1 MSICIQRYVC
11 IYICIYMYTY
21 MDMYVYIYI
30 HTYMCVYMYMHY
42 IHLCSFL
49 DIHIY
54 IHIMSLLPSCPTKK
68 NMDHWHMSHDHVS
81 CRHVCESQDTQGP
94 NPNRFFPGH
103 EVWPLEWSMGRC
115 HPRCYWN
122 HSYIPKLWFRGAFAH
137 SADLRPKL
145 EKTDMGENRGLST
158 YSRTDLHIPTCH
170 KSLYSNLELPTC
182 SCCSI

>member
-1 MSICIQRYVC
+1 
-11 IYICIYMYTY
+11 

-30 HTYMCVYMYMHY
+30 Y
-42 IHLCSFL
+42 IHTCVC
-49 DIHIY
+49 ICICIIY
-54 IHIMSLLPSCPTKK
+54 IYVHFWIYIYTYILYLSYHHARPKKTWTIDTCPMT
-68 NMDHWHMSHDHVS
+68 MSHVDMCARAKTHK
-81 CRHVCESQDTQGP
+81 DP

-103 EVWPLEWSMGRC
+103 EVWPLEWSVGRC

-145 EKTDMGENRGLST
+145 EKTDMEENRGLST